1 MDRNKETSNIIKQ
14 LNLLRQKKISDYNFI
29 HYVCEYFDKI
39 KTEKLND
46 SDLNFLVY
54 LANKSGI
61 PQFYHMLKNFRINTQ
76 ISNLSLLSAG
86 AFINEANLYT
96 SETSSLHKFQKEI
109 LERFKKNT
117 KNRFLLTAS
126 TSFGKTH
133 IIYEII
139 RKMEYTNILL
149 VFPSIA
155 LLAENLERII
165 TNLNY
170 LSLKKEYDI
179 HTLSEIKEFGN
190 KNIFIY
196 TPERYLSFLENYSD
210 YKFDFIFIDEIY
222 KIDNDFEIDNEVK
235 ENERDTAYRLAAYFA
250 VESHSDILLAGPY
263 IEYFQESFLFFLKKY
278 GIEQLNYNHYEIV
291 NKYFYSKQKNQYVC
305 EKDFEQEVFPVKSNK
320 GLQVVEIAKIVIQ
333 KKQNLIIYV
342 PQRGKRGGTEYYA
355 EKLLSDSFFN
365 DYDCTAYSQFIDH
378 LKNRYSYDWIV
389 VKALEHGIGIH
400 HGMVPKYIQKQ
411 VISLFNEGKIKILL
425 STTTITE
432 GVNTAAKYLLITGN
446 KKGSKDLKPFDAKNI
461 AGRAGRFTYHYSGKV
476 IDISNDFLIT
486 LDSAP
491 DKLRY
496 KNYDKTIDKNE
507 VDIFNTDEDFL
518 TKNDKFKKSEIIRK
532 QKELNIHDDI
542 LNKYRIV
549 SKMDKIFVY
558 ETLLKLKLENI
569 RLIEESIEQYY
580 LHSTFNIKGFDFI
593 FELLLPIIKNEDLK
607 ALYHKGIHPYY
618 ILTYKMSN
626 YMKKGFFGIVDYNL
640 GKSKTYD
647 ESITDAAKFT
657 YNILRY
663 QIVKYLGVFNL
674 MYKYFQSQKKHVS
687 IENIHGLDKLL
698 RKIEYNAISDIGRRI
713 SDYGVPEKIVD
724 FYDARETNK
733 SKSRRIKSDFDDY
746 EKKVF
751 EIVNK
756 IIQ

>member
-1 MDRNKETSNIIKQ
+1 MDRKKETSNIIKQ
-14 LNLLRQKKISDYNFI
+14 LNLLRQKKISDFDFI
-29 HYVCEYFDKI
+29 HFVCEYFDKI
-39 KTEKLND
+39 KTEKINND
-46 SDLNFLVY
+46 DLNFLVY
-54 LANKSGI
+54 LASKCGI
-61 PQFYHMLKNFRINTQ
+61 PQFYSMLKNFKINTQ
-76 ISNLSLLSAG
+76 LSNLSLLSAS
-86 AFINEANLYT
+86 ALINEANLYT
-96 SETSSLHKFQKEI
+96 SETSSLHKFQKQI
-109 LERFKKNT
+109 LENFSRGY

-139 RKMEYTNILL
+139 RKMDYTNILL

-155 LLAENLERII
+155 LLSENLDRII
-165 TNLNY
+165 TNPNY
-170 LSLKKEYDI
+170 SFLKENYDI
-179 HTLSEIKEFGN
+179 HTLSEINEFGR

-196 TPERYLSFLENYSD
+196 TPERYLSFLENNPD

-235 ENERDTAYRLAAYFA
+235 ENERDTAYRLAAYFS
-250 VESHSDILLAGPY
+250 VESNSDILLAGPY
-263 IEYFQESFLFFLKKY
+263 IEDFQESFLLFLRKY
-278 GIEQLNYNHYEIV
+278 GIKQLDYNHYEIV
-291 NKYFYSKQKNQYVC
+291 NKYFYTKQKNRYVC
-305 EKDFEQEVFPVKSNK
+305 ENDFENEIFPVISNK
-320 GLQVVEIAKIVIQ
+320 GLQVVEISKSIIQ
-333 KKQNLIIYV
+333 KKQNIIIYV

-355 EKLLSDSFFN
+355 EKLLSDDFFN
-365 DYDCTAYSQFIDH
+365 DYDTSSYSQFLCH
-378 LKNRYSYDWIV
+378 LKNRYSSGWIV

-411 VISLFNEGKIKILL
+411 IIALFNEGKIKILL

-446 KKGSKDLKPFDAKNI
+446 KKGNKDLKPFDAKNI

-476 IDISNDFLIT
+476 IDISKDFLKT
-486 LDSAP
+486 LDSSS

-496 KNYDKTIDKNE
+496 KNYEKTIDKNE

-518 TKNDKFKKSEIIRK
+518 TANDKVKKSEIIRK
-532 QKELNIHDDI
+532 QKELNIPDEI
-542 LNKYRIV
+542 LSKYRIV
-549 SKMDKIFVY
+549 SKMDKLFIY
-558 ETLLKLKLENI
+558 EKFMFLNFENNS
-569 RLIEESIEQYY
+569 LIEETVEQYY
-580 LHSTFNIKGFDFI
+580 SFLTFNIKGFDFI
-593 FELLLPIIKNEDLK
+593 FDLIFPIVKNEDLK
-607 ALYHKGIHPYY
+607 ALYHKGVHPYY
-618 ILTYKMSN
+618 VLTYKMSN

-640 GKSKTYD
+640 GKSKSYD

-674 MYKYFQSQKKHVS
+674 MYKYYQSQKKHIV
-687 IENIHGLDKLL
+687 IEKVHGLDKLL
-698 RKIEYNAISDIGRRI
+698 RKIEYNAVSDLGRRI

-724 FYDARETNK
+724 FYETRETNK

-746 EKKVF
+746 ENMIF
-751 EIVNK
+751 ERVNK